1 VTAGGGHRIALIPG
15 DGIGPE
21 VVACAKKVMEVC
33 APRFGFSLSFKEY
46 PFGAEYYLNN
56 KEVLPK
62 GAFDDF
68 GEADALLLGAVGD
81 PRVPPGPLEQELL
94 LALRFHFDQYL
105 NLRPAVTLPNVPVPI
120 KLAPGA
126 QIDLLIVRENTEDF
140 YMNLGGS
147 GFGKISTGVSFERGL
162 YRGSGSVSLSF
173 EPEIQASFCVG
184 LLSEPAVRRIAR
196 KAFQL
201 ASLFQK
207 PAVHCATKSNAL
219 PHLYGLWDHVVAD
232 VSKSCPETALKLINV
247 DNLAYTL
254 PRDPLQFGV
263 ILCPN
268 LFGDIISD
276 LAAGLTGGLGLA
288 ASGNIGDSL
297 SMFEPVH
304 GSAPD
309 IAGTG
314 RANPL
319 AAISSASMLLNYIGE
334 IEAAQAIDS
343 AISDYLRGSS
353 GAGLP
358 IELGGKLKT
367 AEVGDKVAEMLR
379 EGPEYFI

>member
-1 VTAGGGHRIALIPG
+1 MAQYQIALIPG

-21 VVACAKKVMEVC
+21 VVSVARRVLEVC
-33 APRFGFSLSFKEY
+33 SERFGFSLKFKEF
-46 PFGAEYYLNN
+46 PFGAEYYLKH

-62 GAFDDF
+62 GAFDDI
-68 GEADALLLGAVGD
+68 GESKALLLGAVGD

-105 NLRPAVTLPNVPVPI
+105 NLRPAVTLPNVPTPI
-120 KLAPGA
+120 KLGPGQ

-147 GFGKISTGVSFERGL
+147 GFGKIDSKIEAERGL
-162 YRGSGSVSLSF
+162 YTGTGNIQLNF
-173 EPEIQASFCVG
+173 TPQIQAAFSVG
-184 LLSEPAVRRIAR
+184 ILTEPAIRRIAN

-201 ASLFQK
+201 AGLFQK
-207 PAVHCATKSNAL
+207 PFLHSVTKSNAL
-219 PHLYGLWDHVVAD
+219 PHLYGFWDKIVAD
-232 VSKSCPETALKLINV
+232 AAGSYPHIELNRINV
-247 DNLAYTL
+247 DNLAYKL
-254 PRDPLQFGV
+254 PRTPLDFGI

-276 LAAGLTGGLGLA
+276 LVAGLTGGLGLA
-288 ASGNIGDSL
+288 ASGNIGDTL

-314 RANPL
+314 KANPL
-319 AAISSASMLLNYIGE
+319 ATIFSASMLLNSIGE
-334 IEAAQAIDS
+334 IEGAQAID
-343 AISDYLRGSS
+343 AAVNIYLRNNLGDNF
-353 GAGLP
+353 P
-358 IELGGKLKT
+358 IELGGKLNT
-367 AEVGDKVAEMLR
+367 REVGEKVIEILEELA
-379 EGPEYFI
+379 

>member
-1 VTAGGGHRIALIPG
+1 MTEYRIAVIPG

-21 VVACAKKVMEVC
+21 VVSVGRRVLEACAS
-33 APRFGFSLSFKEY
+33 RYGFSLAFKEF
-46 PFGAEYYLNN
+46 PFGAEYYLKH

-62 GAFDDF
+62 GAFDDI
-68 GEADALLLGAVGD
+68 GEAKALLLGAVGD

-105 NLRPAVTLPNVPVPI
+105 NLRPAVSLPNVPIPI
-120 KLAPGA
+120 RLQPGQ

-147 GFGKISTGVSFERGL
+147 GFGKIVHELGTERALYKGRAKIDLEFAPPLQAAFCLGL
-162 YRGSGSVSLSF
+162 M
-173 EPEIQASFCVG
+173 
-184 LLSEPAVRRIAR
+184 SEPAIRRIAN
-196 KAFQL
+196 KAFQTAAL
-201 ASLFQK
+201 LQK
-207 PAVHCATKSNAL
+207 PFIHTATKSNAL
-219 PHLYGLWDHVVAD
+219 PDMYGFWDKVI
-232 VSKSCPETALKLINV
+232 SETAASYPGVELRRINV
-247 DNLAYTL
+247 DNLAYSL
-254 PRDPLQFGV
+254 PRSPLSFGI

-276 LAAGLTGGLGLA
+276 LVAGLTGGLGLS

-309 IAGTG
+309 IARTG
-314 RANPL
+314 KANPIATVL
-319 AAISSASMLLNYIGE
+319 SVSMLLTYIGE
-334 IEAAQAIDS
+334 QEGAEAID
-343 AISDYLRGSS
+343 AAVQLYLKDNPGD
-353 GAGLP
+353 GLP

-367 AEVGDKVAEMLR
+367 SEVGDKIVAILLDEDD
-379 EGPEYFI
+379 

>member
-1 VTAGGGHRIALIPG
+1 MAQYQIALIPG
-15 DGIGPE
+15 DGIGQE
-21 VVACAKKVMEVC
+21 VVSTAREVLEVASSLC
-33 APRFGFSLSFKEY
+33 GFSLTFKEF
-46 PFGAEYYLNN
+46 PFGAEYYLKH

-62 GAFDDF
+62 GAFDEI
-68 GEADALLLGAVGD
+68 GEANALLLGAVGD

-105 NLRPAVTLPNVPVPI
+105 NLRPAMSLPNVPIPI
-120 KLAPGA
+120 RLDRDEL
-126 QIDLLIVRENTEDF
+126 IDLLIVRENTEDF

-147 GFGKISTGVSFERGL
+147 GFGKLEGTIHADRGL
-162 YRGSGSVSLSF
+162 YKLDGEIRLEF
-173 EPEIQASFCVG
+173 DPRIQAAYSVG
-184 LLSEPAVRRIAR
+184 VLSEPAVRRIAN

-201 ASLFQK
+201 ADMYQK
-207 PAVHCATKSNAL
+207 PFIHSATKSNAL
-219 PHLYGLWDHVVAD
+219 PHIYGFWDNVVAD
-232 VSKSCPETALKLINV
+232 TAASYPHIELRRINV
-247 DNLAYTL
+247 DNLVYKL
-254 PRDPLQFGV
+254 PRNPKEFGI

-276 LAAGLTGGLGLA
+276 LVAGLTGGLGLT

-314 RANPL
+314 KANPL
-319 AAISSASMLLNYIGE
+319 AAIFSASMLLHHIGE
-334 IEAAQAIDS
+334 SEGAGMIETS
-343 AISDYLRGSS
+343 VNLYLKYNE

-358 IELGGKLKT
+358 LELGGKLKT
-367 AEVGDKVAEMLR
+367 PEVGEKVIEILRTMAEP
-379 EGPEYFI
+379 GI